1 MEHSERKKKAVALS
15 YQRGE
20 DQAPRV
26 VAKGDDQQAERII
39 MEAKQHDIPI
49 QEDPELVSVLG
60 QLDLEQTI
68 PPELYQ
74 IVAELFDF
82 IYTVDEQVSEKKNN
96 KIV

>member
-1 MEHSERKKKAVALS
+1 MVHSERKKKAVALS
-15 YQRGE
+15 YQKGE

-26 VAKGDDQQAERII
+26 VAKGDDQLAERII
-39 MEAKQHDIPI
+39 MEAKQHHVPI

-82 IYTVDEQVSEKKNN
+82 IYTVDEQVSEKKE
-96 KIV
+96 

>member
-82 IYTVDEQVSEKKNN
+82 IYTVDEQVSEKKE
-96 KIV
+96 